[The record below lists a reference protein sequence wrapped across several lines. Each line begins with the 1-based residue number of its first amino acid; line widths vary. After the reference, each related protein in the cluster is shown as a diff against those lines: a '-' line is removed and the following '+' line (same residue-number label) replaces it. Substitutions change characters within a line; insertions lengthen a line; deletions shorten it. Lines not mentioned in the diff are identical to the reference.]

1 MFHEKINP
9 PKQAGICD
17 YDGSEL
23 YQRDDDKSDTVK
35 RRIQVYL
42 EQTAPLIAYYRERGI
57 LFEIDGTQPIEQV
70 TAALLAVV
78 AK

>member
-1 MFHEKINP
+1 VFHEKFNP

-17 YDGSEL
+17 FDGSEL
-23 YQRDDDKSDTVK
+23 YQRDDDQSDTVK

-42 EQTAPLIAYYRERGI
+42 EQTAPLIAYYHQRGV

-70 TAALLAVV
+70 TAALLAVG